1 MRCSSGGPRRCGRLA
16 RAGGAALLLAVLGG
30 CALLAPQGQR
40 EAAYGEFLEAR
51 GALEAWSVAGR
62 AALRD
67 AGEAVTLSLR
77 WRQRAP
83 GRYTL
88 ALSGPFGSGSVRIRG
103 RPGQVALE
111 EGGGRRFTAESPEA
125 LVAARTGYEVPVT
138 ALRDWIV
145 GRPAAG
151 LELEAR
157 ELDGEGRPARL
168 VQGGWRVTYHGW
180 QTVEG
185 IDMPTRFEVHR
196 GAKALRVALRGWS
209 LGHGE

>member
-1 MRCSSGGPRRCGRLA
+1 MRCSDTPRRCARLV
-16 RAGGAALLLAVLGG
+16 RVGCTVVLLAGLGG

-40 EAAYGEFLEAR
+40 EAAYDEFLETR
-51 GALEAWSVAGR
+51 GTLEAWSVAGR

-77 WRQRAP
+77 WRQRTP
-83 GRYTL
+83 ERYTL

-111 EGGGRRFTAESPEA
+111 EGGRRFTAETPEA

-138 ALRDWIV
+138 ALRDWMV
-145 GRPAAG
+145 GRPASG
-151 LELEAR
+151 LELEDR

-168 VQGGWRVTYHGW
+168 VQEGWRVTYRGW
-180 QTVEG
+180 ETVEG
-185 IDMPTRFEVHR
+185 VEMPTRFEVR
-196 GAKALRVALRGWS
+196 SGAKVLRMALRGWS
-209 LGHGE
+209 LDRGD